1 MDTDLI
7 LTVGIVFF
15 VLSIPSLLAAWV
27 ETRAPRLG
35 AVLMI
40 LAVGMILTALQTAP
54 GGYSFNDVP
63 GVMISV
69 VSRLFN

>member
-7 LTVGIVFF
+7 LTVGVVLL

-27 ETRAPRLG
+27 ETRPPRLG
-35 AVLMI
+35 AVLLI
-40 LAVGMILTALQTAP
+40 LAIAMILTALQTAP
-54 GGYSFNDVP
+54 GGYSFNDIP
-63 GVMISV
+63 GVMIGV

>member
-7 LTVGIVFF
+7 LTVGIVLF

-35 AVLMI
+35 AVMI
-40 LAVGMILTALQTAP
+40 VLAVAMILTALQTAP
-54 GGYSFNDVP
+54 GGYSFNDIP